1 MRAAR
6 KTPESVSPQDAACA
20 ACGRADRLLMRG
32 DRAGYMREL
41 QRAYELDP
49 GNGIIID
56 RMAQSMCDSGR
67 LNVGIA
73 LFERL
78 ISCAPHNDTHHG
90 NCGRAHMMR
99 GNLPRAVE
107 CFDAARSLSPNN
119 PTYPGMQGQALV
131 GLGRLEEGLAAL
143 DHAIELCGDDLATAS
158 ISHNNAGLFRMQNGD
173 YARAADHFRAV
184 LRHNPTD
191 MGAKIPLARCQDAL
205 LAELG
210 FRRGERVEV
219 HGLTGAPQH
228 NGVIGH
234 VKGRQG
240 DRVTVTLPAAT
251 VALRPANLRKAPGET
266 NN

>member
-1 MRAAR
+1 M
-6 KTPESVSPQDAACA
+6 QD
-20 ACGRADRLLMRG
+20 
-32 DRAGYMREL
+32 
-41 QRAYELDP
+41 
-49 GNGIIID
+49 
-56 RMAQSMCDSGR
+56 
-67 LNVGIA
+67 
-73 LFERL
+73 
-78 ISCAPHNDTHHG
+78 
-90 NCGRAHMMR
+90 
-99 GNLPRAVE
+99 
-107 CFDAARSLSPNN
+107 
-119 PTYPGMQGQALV
+119 
-131 GLGRLEEGLAAL
+131 
-143 DHAIELCGDDLATAS
+143 
-158 ISHNNAGLFRMQNGD
+158 GD

>member
-1 MRAAR
+1 
-6 KTPESVSPQDAACA
+6 
-20 ACGRADRLLMRG
+20 
-32 DRAGYMREL
+32 
-41 QRAYELDP
+41 
-49 GNGIIID
+49 
-56 RMAQSMCDSGR
+56 
-67 LNVGIA
+67 
-73 LFERL
+73 
-78 ISCAPHNDTHHG
+78 
-90 NCGRAHMMR
+90 MMR

-107 CFDAARSLSPNN
+107 CFDAARRLSPNN
-119 PTYPGMQGQALV
+119 PMYPGMQGQALA
-131 GLGRLEEGLAAL
+131 GLGRTEEGLAAL

-158 ISHNNAGLFRMQNGD
+158 ISHHSAGLFRERQGD

-228 NGVIGH
+228 NGVIGR

-251 VALRPANLRKAPGET
+251 VALRPANLRKAPAET

>member
-6 KTPESVSPQDAACA
+6 KTPESVSPQDAAA
-20 ACGRADRLLMRG
+20 AAYNRANRLDERG
-32 DRAGYMREL
+32 DRAGAMREL
-41 QRAYELDP
+41 KRAYELDP
-49 GNGIIID
+49 DNGAIID
-56 RMAQSMCDSGR
+56 RMATTMCDSGR
-67 LNVGIA
+67 LDEGIA

-78 ISCAPHNDTHHG
+78 VSCAPHNDTHHG

-107 CFDAARSLSPNN
+107 CFDAARRLSPNN
-119 PTYPGMQGQALV
+119 PLYPGMQGQALA
-131 GLGRLEEGLAAL
+131 GLGRSEEGLAAL

-158 ISHNNAGLFRMQNGD
+158 ISHHSAGLFRERQGD

-184 LRHNPTD
+184 LRHDSTD
-191 MGAKIPLARCQDAL
+191 MGARIPLARCQDAL

>member
-1 MRAAR
+1 
-6 KTPESVSPQDAACA
+6 
-20 ACGRADRLLMRG
+20 
-32 DRAGYMREL
+32 
-41 QRAYELDP
+41 
-49 GNGIIID
+49 
-56 RMAQSMCDSGR
+56 
-67 LNVGIA
+67 
-73 LFERL
+73 
-78 ISCAPHNDTHHG
+78 
-90 NCGRAHMMR
+90 
-99 GNLPRAVE
+99 
-107 CFDAARSLSPNN
+107 
-119 PTYPGMQGQALV
+119 
-131 GLGRLEEGLAAL
+131 
-143 DHAIELCGDDLATAS
+143 
-158 ISHNNAGLFRMQNGD
+158 
-173 YARAADHFRAV
+173 
-184 LRHNPTD
+184 